1 MQFLSMR
8 GKTDGWGAIMPT
20 AKEINYKLCARKM
33 LMIDRITHVIPD
45 GGAHGL
51 GLIIGEKI
59 LERHHWYFPCHFK
72 DDEVMAGSLVS
83 DGCSQLLKVYMIWL
97 GLHKTVQDFAFR
109 PVPGVA
115 NKVRCRGQISPH
127 KGKLVY
133 VMEIVAMGY
142 DKETGYPVGTRQ
154 RRHH

>member
-8 GKTDGWGAIMPT
+8 GKVDGWGAIMPT

-45 GGAHGL
+45 GGAYGL

-72 DDEVMAGSLVS
+72 DDEAAAGSFVRMGAAS
-83 DGCSQLLKVYMIWL
+83 CSRLHDLP

-115 NKVRCRGQISPH
+115 NKVQVPRPDQPSQGQARVRHGDRGHGLRQGDWP
-127 KGKLVY
+127 
-133 VMEIVAMGY
+133 
-142 DKETGYPVGTRQ
+142 PVGTRQ